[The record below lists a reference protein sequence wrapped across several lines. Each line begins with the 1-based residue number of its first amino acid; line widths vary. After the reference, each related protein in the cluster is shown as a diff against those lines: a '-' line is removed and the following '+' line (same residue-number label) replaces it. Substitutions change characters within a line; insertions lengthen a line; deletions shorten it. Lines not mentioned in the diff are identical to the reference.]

1 MNRLRGESDTPA
13 VSTFPSLRVAQGLVN
28 KVLNLS
34 ADRVVAMMRNPSQGG
49 LVLEAGFD
57 RATGSYVTLSPK
69 GVAQVQSVTAVR
81 VVLYKG
87 SLTGI
92 PTRQGFTVVTAF
104 PVPASQ

>member
-1 MNRLRGESDTPA
+1 
-13 VSTFPSLRVAQGLVN
+13 
-28 KVLNLS
+28 
-34 ADRVVAMMRNPSQGG
+34 
-49 LVLEAGFD
+49 
-57 RATGSYVTLSPK
+57 
-69 GVAQVQSVTAVR
+69 VAQVQSVTAVR